1 MMSKRLFPAHV
12 LYAMNAIQ
20 HLRALHLISEVRGRM
35 YSTAPEIAREIHA
48 PLDSLTRTM
57 PILVRMGLV
66 SVHTG
71 ASGGYCIVPEELL
84 STRVIDVLNALGAT
98 VSVNETTR
106 GSDRLNAL
114 ATECFNV
121 TLNDFLK

>member
-1 MMSKRLFPAHV
+1 MGKRLFPPHV

-20 HLRALHLISEVRGRM
+20 HLRALHLISEVRGRL
-35 YSTAPEIAREIHA
+35 YSTAPELAHEIHA

-66 SVHTG
+66 DVHTG
-71 ASGGYCIVPEELL
+71 ANGGYCIVPEALL
-84 STRVIDVLNALGAT
+84 STRVIDVLNALGTT
-98 VSVNETTR
+98 VPVNETTR

-114 ATECFNV
+114 VSECFNLS
-121 TLNDFLK
+121 LNEFLK